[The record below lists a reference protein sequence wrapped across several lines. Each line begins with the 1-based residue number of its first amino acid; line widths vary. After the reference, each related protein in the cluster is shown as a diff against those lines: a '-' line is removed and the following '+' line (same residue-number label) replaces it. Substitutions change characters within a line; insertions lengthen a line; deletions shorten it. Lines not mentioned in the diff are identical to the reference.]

1 MKKKIFFVF
10 LSFMGLVLLTGAG
23 CASTIKNTETS
34 SPVEGNTGTANEE
47 VVEEVTNQDS
57 RLASP
62 SAVCSKEGTVTY
74 VNTDET
80 NTSWDIF
87 LNNEKVQTLTRG
99 GESAVYSWVEI
110 PGMTFLAFDP
120 SGLGGY
126 SPLGNGHDTL
136 IGVDHCTGA
145 IMKFSDGNMSLMA
158 LSDDGTQ
165 LISVLPQ
172 SNGADS
178 IRLWSVERSDMNTV
192 TMIDSWTIPGDWMF
206 SGNYVFNEDKTKVAF
221 AVGNGP
227 EEERGAVYI
236 LEFETGEFTKIQER
250 IGGLLT
256 VTGWNEDGSV
266 EIK

>member
-23 CASTIKNTETS
+23 CASTIKNTQTS
-34 SPVEGNTGTANEE
+34 SPVEENTGTANEE

-87 LNNEKVQTLTRG
+87 LNNEKIETLTHD
-99 GESAVYSWVEI
+99 GESAVYAWVEI

-126 SPLGNGHDTL
+126 IPLGNGHETL

-145 IMKFSDGNMSLMA
+145 IMKFFDGNMNLMA
-158 LSDDGTQ
+158 LSSDGTQ
-165 LISVLPQ
+165 LIS
-172 SNGADS
+172 
-178 IRLWSVERSDMNTV
+178 I
-192 TMIDSWTIPGDWMF
+192 
-206 SGNYVFNEDKTKVAF
+206 
-221 AVGNGP
+221 
-227 EEERGAVYI
+227 
-236 LEFETGEFTKIQER
+236 FE
-250 IGGLLT
+250 
-256 VTGWNEDGSV
+256 N
-266 EIK
+266 